1 MSIWLKLY
9 LPLLCIIG
17 GVILYSIYV
26 WMPHSINISISQSE
40 RHIQKTL
47 EVAGEGLIPLL
58 LESQLDSIYNNLDAL
73 SKSNPEWVYLALSD
87 SNGVSLYPFEEPP
100 PNNLPDYIK
109 VIELPIKTG
118 DSILGN
124 IKLHYDF
131 SSIIEEIS
139 NNVLKILILIIGMM
153 ITLGIIIGIILHH
166 HIIKPVNLIAKSAK
180 ALVTDKDYIADFVM
194 PNVAND
200 EIGRMVKSFATMR
213 SEILDTQKKINQNS
227 VDLAMAKHKIEKV
240 NDSLSSEKARLSA
253 ILDNMLQAVIS
264 ISEEGVIQSFNKHA
278 ETIFGYSAVEVIGE
292 NVKYLMPEPNRINH
306 DGYLQ
311 NYMKTGNKKII
322 GAGREVEA
330 QKKDGTLF
338 PILLSVSEVKIDGK
352 ISFIGLA
359 LDITESKK
367 AEQEIIAAMKKAEA
381 ANAAKGQF
389 LANMSHELRTP
400 MNGII
405 GLSGLLLEAELK
417 HDDREVL
424 NSIHSSAESLLSL
437 LNDILDFSKIEA
449 GELSFEK
456 MPYSPRNVLAQNID
470 ILTAMASKKSIIL
483 EQSFSPR
490 VPNYIIGDAHRLRQ
504 VVYNLIGNAIKFTE
518 NGTVRLS
525 ADFKSTGKDKG
536 EIMLKVEDTG
546 IGIPEDKLDLVF
558 QKFSQADVS
567 TTREFGGTGLG
578 LTICKQIIELMGGE
592 IGVDSIVGE
601 GSTFWVRIPID
612 IADIQEDEIQNNDEI
627 AKKTIS
633 FEKYTALIVDDH
645 PVNILFA
652 KKLLNNW
659 KFKTIETAENGK
671 RALKAFEKGNF
682 DIILMD
688 CQMPEMDGFETT
700 EKIRSIEKD
709 RGSKNPVPI
718 IAVTADA
725 MQGVKDKCL
734 KAGMN
739 NYITKPIDVK
749 KLLSR
754 LQDYLLPNE
763 IEFSKDI
770 KSNRE
775 PNLKATEVS
784 ETPPVDLENL
794 DFYTDGDLD
803 EEKVFFD
810 AFSEGAEESI
820 KILQNAIKEE
830 NTDIWHAEG
839 HKFKGSAATL
849 GAARLAE
856 LCLQIEH
863 SEGIN
868 PEAKNLLEKV
878 IEELETV
885 ETFMKKRYI

>member
-87 SNGVSLYPFEEPP
+87 SNGVSLYPFEENP

-118 DSILGN
+118 DSIIGN

-131 SSIIEEIS
+131 SSIIKEIS
-139 NNVLKILILIIGMM
+139 NNVLKILILIIVMM

-166 HIIKPVNLIAKSAK
+166 YIIKPVNLIAKSAK

-194 PNVAND
+194 PNVTND

-292 NVKYLMPEPNRINH
+292 NVKYLMPESNRSNH

-322 GAGREVEA
+322 GVGREVEA

-338 PILLSVSEVKIDGK
+338 PILLSVSEVKLDGE

-367 AEQEIIAAMKKAEA
+367 AEQEIIAAMEKAEA

-456 MPYSPRNVLAQNID
+456 MPYNPRNILSQNIN

-504 VVYNLIGNAIKFTE
+504 IVYNLIGNAIKFTE

-536 EIMLKVEDTG
+536 ELMLKVEDTG

-592 IGVDSIVGE
+592 IGIDSIVGE
-601 GSTFWVRIPID
+601 GSTFWFRIPVD
-612 IADIQEDEIQNNDEI
+612 IADIQEDEKLDSDER
-627 AKKTIS
+627 ANKTIS

-749 KLLSR
+749 NLLSR

-868 PEAKNLLEKV
+868 PEAKNLLEDV
-878 IEELETV
+878 IKELETV